1 MALREVKPL
10 NNEQWEKVTTQLKNG
25 PTEKSIETVVEAIE
39 FASKLKE
46 A

>member
-10 NNEQWEKVTTQLKNG
+10 TNEQWKQVTTQLKNG
-25 PTEKSIETVVEAIE
+25 PTEQSIQTVNDAVK
-39 FASKLKE
+39 FAKKIQI